1 MPDSAEKTRLKMMT
15 AWEDTP
21 ALSDTEIDDLL
32 TRHKIPDSEGVLP
45 SEAGYVTTYNLRSAA
60 REGWT
65 IKMGRAA
72 KLQSTDLDGDRMS
85 ANQIFEHCERMAK
98 KYAGTAAAV
107 TGTTVS
113 QSSVSLYDAFFNP

>member
-1 MPDSAEKTRLKMMT
+1 MTEEEATARLKMMV

-21 ALSDTEIDDLL
+21 AFTSDEIDDLL
-32 TRHKIPDSEGVLP
+32 ARHKVPDADGYLP
-45 SEAGYVTTYNLRSAA
+45 SDAGYTDTWSLRAAA

-85 ANQIFEHCERMAK
+85 ANQIFDHCERMARR
-98 KYAGTAAAV
+98 YAGTASAAM
-107 TGTTVS
+107 GSTVS
-113 QSSVSLYDAFFNP
+113 ESTVSSLEDSFFE